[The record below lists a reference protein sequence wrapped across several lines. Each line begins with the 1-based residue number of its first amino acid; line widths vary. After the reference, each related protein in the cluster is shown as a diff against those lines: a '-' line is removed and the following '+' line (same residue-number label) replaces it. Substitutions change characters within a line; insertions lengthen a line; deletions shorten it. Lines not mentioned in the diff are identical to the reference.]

1 MEEIV
6 YDMDDL
12 AVAPNQSE
20 KTQATHQKKKHHRRK
35 LRPWVKKTMAGV
47 AAVLVACTLFVGGAQ
62 GMKGYAEG
70 AGEPVSL
77 QLPRTQEFE
86 QLPLNPEVRY
96 LKEDADILQRNE
108 LLSGTLETLIKR
120 TKVFILE
127 RNEGMLKVLL
137 PDGKEGWVRES
148 KTDISLANIFDDAN
162 ETWYSSGNV
171 AVKGAPDDVAGDV
184 LSLVEN
190 DEVTVTGKNDQ
201 KYWRVSVNGTE
212 GYVDHSLLMT
222 EKKVVQHAV
231 TTSSEPVSYSWNGQ
245 RLTPSAGV
253 VMGPSG
259 KETYYNLD
267 MSGVVSI
274 MRGMGFSEAEYPYWV
289 RSDGCKML
297 GDYIMVAADLG
308 AHPRGTTME
317 TSLGTALVCDT
328 GGFVSNGS
336 GTKVDIAVNW

>member
-1 MEEIV
+1 MEDLV
-6 YDMDDL
+6 YDLDDL
-12 AVAPNQSE
+12 EVAPNPSE
-20 KTQATHQKKKHHRRK
+20 NSQATSPVKRKHRRK

-47 AAVLVACTLFVGGAQ
+47 AAVLVACILFVGGAQ

-86 QLPLNPEVRY
+86 ELPLNPEVRY
-96 LKEDADILQRNE
+96 LKEDSNILQRNE
-108 LLSGTLETLIKR
+108 LLSGTLETLTKR
-120 TKVFILE
+120 TRVFVLE
-127 RNEGMLKVLL
+127 REEGLMKVLL
-137 PDGKEGWVRES
+137 PDGKEGWIKES
-148 KTDISLANIFDDAN
+148 KTDASLANIFDPAN
-162 ETWYSSGNV
+162 ETWYSSGNI
-171 AVKGAPDDVAGDV
+171 AVKSAPDDAAGDV
-184 LSLVEN
+184 ASLVEN

-201 KYWRVSVNGTE
+201 KYWQVTANGVT
-212 GYVDHSLLMT
+212 GYVDHTLLMT
-222 EKKVVQHAV
+222 EKKVVQ
-231 TTSSEPVSYSWNGQ
+231 PVSTKPVTYNWNGQ

-253 VMGPSG
+253 VIGPSG

-274 MRGMGFSEAEYPYWV
+274 MRNAGFSEAEYPYWV

-297 GDYIMVAADLG
+297 GDYIMVAADLSV
-308 AHPRGTTME
+308 HPRGSTLE